1 MTSSVGASPSGMVTT
16 GFSVLDM
23 AQDGSGSGALRAQMS
38 GAQGRRLLPQPGDG
52 LRIPT
57 GRRDAVDLPVHP
69 VATGDARRLVVRG
82 EEDQRVRPLVGRA
95 HDHAAERV
103 DEALDQSDV
112 PRQAGLGREVI
123 EINGDWFRGRGG
135 HDRLDIGGEPVVRHA
150 LVVERRQDER
160 PGKAEF
166 SCVPRQRDRVGD
178 RRGSGA
184 NHEAIED
191 DLLRMGVR
199 CLPKHSL
206 EVVIDLDTTDD
217 PLHGHQEG
225 RFFHGFYGCYCY
237 LPLFAF
243 VGSVPLWAQ
252 LRGSDGDAARGAVDA
267 LKKIVAAVRKRC
279 PKARIIVRADSGFC
293 REEIMVWC
301 ETQQPVVY
309 YCLGLARN
317 SRLMELIEEKFARVR
332 ESAILCGGVAR
343 GFTEFQYQTLKSWTC
358 SRRVIAKVEVLQD
371 KDNPRFVVTNLP
383 AEGFEDQQQH
393 SADRFCAQ
401 KCYEDFYCAR
411 GDMENQIKQQYLDLE
426 ADRTSS
432 HWMASNQLRLWLS
445 AFALLLFQRLRTLAL
460 QGTELANATAGT
472 IRQRLLKIGALVTVS
487 TRRVYVRLASAFP
500 LQKLF
505 AQAHRALA
513 VLAPEEG

>member
-1 MTSSVGASPSGMVTT
+1 MSTPSLQPSVCSEPLLFSFNDLGSRRVIADFSAGYLSSDGGMLLLRHIDEGLGISRSLARCFDDARNPLLIEHSVRELVAQRLLGMAAGYEDLNDHNLLRLDPLFAVAVGKEDP
-16 GFSVLDM
+16 L
-23 AQDGSGSGALRAQMS
+23 GSGRA
-38 GAQGRRLLPQPGDG
+38 
-52 LRIPT
+52 
-57 GRRDAVDLPVHP
+57 
-69 VATGDARRLVVRG
+69 
-82 EEDQRVRPLVGRA
+82 EKDQ
-95 HDHAAERV
+95 
-103 DEALDQSDV
+103 
-112 PRQAGLGREVI
+112 
-123 EINGDWFRGRGG
+123 
-135 HDRLDIGGEPVVRHA
+135 
-150 LVVERRQDER
+150 
-160 PGKAEF
+160 GKALASAPTLNRLELGNNKNTPCHKI
-166 SCVPRQRDRVGD
+166 SAD
-178 RRGSGA
+178 
-184 NHEAIED
+184 HEAIEE

-252 LRGSDGDAARGAVDA
+252 LRTSDGDAAHGAVDA

-293 REEIMVWC
+293 RQELMAWC

-317 SRLMELIEEKFARVR
+317 SRLRELIDEKFARVR

-343 GFTEFQYQTLKSWTC
+343 GFTEFQYQTLKSWTR
-358 SRRVIAKVEVLQD
+358 SRRVIAKAEILQD
-371 KDNPRFVVTNLP
+371 KDNPRFIVTNLP
-383 AEGFEDQQQH
+383 AEGFEDQQQ

-432 HWMASNQLRLWLS
+432 HWMASNQLRLWFS
-445 AFALLLFQRLRTLAL
+445 AFALLLFQRLRTLGL
-460 QGTELANATAGT
+460 QGTELAKATAGT

-505 AQAHRALA
+505 AQVHRALA
-513 VLAPEEG
+513 GLVAEDG

>member
-1 MTSSVGASPSGMVTT
+1 MSTTSPQPLTALSEPLLFNSLASRQVVTDFSAGHVSSDGGMLLLRQIDEGLGISRSLAGCFRDHRNPLFIEHSVRELVAQRLLGMAA
-16 GFSVLDM
+16 GYEDLNDHNLLRLDPLF
-23 AQDGSGSGALRAQMS
+23 AVAVGKEDPLGSGRA
-38 GAQGRRLLPQPGDG
+38 PQ
-52 LRIPT
+52 
-57 GRRDAVDLPVHP
+57 
-69 VATGDARRLVVRG
+69 
-82 EEDQRVRPLVGRA
+82 DQ
-95 HDHAAERV
+95 
-103 DEALDQSDV
+103 
-112 PRQAGLGREVI
+112 
-123 EINGDWFRGRGG
+123 
-135 HDRLDIGGEPVVRHA
+135 
-150 LVVERRQDER
+150 
-160 PGKAEF
+160 GKALASASTLNRLELGNNKNTRCHKI
-166 SCVPRQRDRVGD
+166 SAD
-178 RRGSGA
+178 
-184 NHEAIED
+184 HEAIEES
-191 DLLRMGVR
+191 LLRMGAR

-252 LRGSDGDAARGAVDA
+252 LRTSDGDAARGAVDA
-267 LKKIVAAVRKRC
+267 LKKIVLAVRKRC

-293 REEIMVWC
+293 REEIMAWC

-317 SRLMELIEEKFARVR
+317 SRLVELIEPKFARVR

-358 SRRVIAKVEVLQD
+358 TRRVIAKVEVLQD
-371 KDNPRFVVTNLP
+371 KDNPRFIVTNLP
-383 AEGFEDQQQH
+383 AKGFEDQHKQ
-393 SADRFCAQ
+393 SPDRFCAQ

-432 HWMASNQLRLWLS
+432 HWMASNQLRLWFS
-445 AFALLLFQRLRTLAL
+445 AFALLLFQRLRSLAL
-460 QGTELANATAGT
+460 RGTELANATAGT
-472 IRQRLLKIGALVTVS
+472 IRQRFLKIGALVTVS

-505 AQAHRALA
+505 AQVHRALVGLVA
-513 VLAPEEG
+513 EDG

>member
-1 MTSSVGASPSGMVTT
+1 MLFLRQIDEGLGLSRSLARCFSDARNPLFIEHSVRELVAQRLLGLAAGYEDLNDHHLLRLDPLFAVAVGKEDPLGSERAPEDQGKALASPST
-16 GFSVLDM
+16 LN
-23 AQDGSGSGALRAQMS
+23 
-38 GAQGRRLLPQPGDG
+38 RL
-52 LRIPT
+52 
-57 GRRDAVDLPVHP
+57 
-69 VATGDARRLVVRG
+69 
-82 EEDQRVRPLVGRA
+82 E
-95 HDHAAERV
+95 
-103 DEALDQSDV
+103 
-112 PRQAGLGREVI
+112 LGNNKNTCCHKI
-123 EINGDWFRGRGG
+123 
-135 HDRLDIGGEPVVRHA
+135 
-150 LVVERRQDER
+150 
-160 PGKAEF
+160 
-166 SCVPRQRDRVGD
+166 S
-178 RRGSGA
+178 A

-191 DLLRMGVR
+191 NLLLMGVR

-252 LRGSDGDAARGAVDA
+252 LRSSDGDVARGAVDA

-279 PKARIIVRADSGFC
+279 RKARIILRADSGFC
-293 REEIMVWC
+293 REELMAWC

-317 SRLMELIEEKFARVR
+317 SRLRELIDEKFARVR

-358 SRRVIAKVEVLQD
+358 SRRVIAKAEVLQD
-371 KDNPRFVVTNLP
+371 KDNPRFIVTNLP
-383 AEGFEDQQQH
+383 AEGFEDQEQ
-393 SADRFCAQ
+393 SPDRFCAQ
-401 KCYEDFYCAR
+401 KCYENFYCAR

-460 QGTELANATAGT
+460 RGTELANATAGT

-500 LQKLF
+500 LQNLF
-505 AQAHRALA
+505 AQVHRALA
-513 VLAPEEG
+513 GLVAEDG

>member
-1 MTSSVGASPSGMVTT
+1 MSTPSLQPSVCSEPLLFSFNDLGSRRVIADFSAGYLSSDGGMLLLRQIDEGLGISRSLARCFDDARNPLLIEHSVRELVAQRLLGMAAGYEDLNDHNLLRLDPLFAVAVGKEDP
-16 GFSVLDM
+16 L
-23 AQDGSGSGALRAQMS
+23 GSGRA
-38 GAQGRRLLPQPGDG
+38 
-52 LRIPT
+52 
-57 GRRDAVDLPVHP
+57 
-69 VATGDARRLVVRG
+69 
-82 EEDQRVRPLVGRA
+82 EKDQ
-95 HDHAAERV
+95 
-103 DEALDQSDV
+103 
-112 PRQAGLGREVI
+112 
-123 EINGDWFRGRGG
+123 
-135 HDRLDIGGEPVVRHA
+135 
-150 LVVERRQDER
+150 
-160 PGKAEF
+160 GKALASAPTLNRLELGNNKNTPCHKI
-166 SCVPRQRDRVGD
+166 SAD
-178 RRGSGA
+178 
-184 NHEAIED
+184 HEAIEE

-252 LRGSDGDAARGAVDA
+252 LRTSDGDAAHGAVDA

-293 REEIMVWC
+293 RQELMAWC

-317 SRLMELIEEKFARVR
+317 SRLRELIDEKFARVR

-343 GFTEFQYQTLKSWTC
+343 GFTEFQYQTLKSWTR
-358 SRRVIAKVEVLQD
+358 SRRVIAKAEILQD
-371 KDNPRFVVTNLP
+371 KDNPRFIVTNLP
-383 AEGFEDQQQH
+383 AEGFEDQQQ

-432 HWMASNQLRLWLS
+432 HWMASNQLRLWFS

-460 QGTELANATAGT
+460 QGTELANATAAT
-472 IRQRLLKIGALVTVS
+472 IRQRLLKIGALVRVS

-505 AQAHRALA
+505 AQVHRALA
-513 VLAPEEG
+513 GLVAEDG

>member
-1 MTSSVGASPSGMVTT
+1 MSTPSLQPSVCSEPLLFSFNDLGSRRVIADFSAGYLSSDGGMLLLRQIDEGLGISRSLARCFDDARNPLLIEHSVRELVAQRLLGMAAGYEDLNDHNLLRLDPLFAVAVGKEDP
-16 GFSVLDM
+16 L
-23 AQDGSGSGALRAQMS
+23 GSGRA
-38 GAQGRRLLPQPGDG
+38 
-52 LRIPT
+52 
-57 GRRDAVDLPVHP
+57 
-69 VATGDARRLVVRG
+69 
-82 EEDQRVRPLVGRA
+82 EKDQ
-95 HDHAAERV
+95 
-103 DEALDQSDV
+103 
-112 PRQAGLGREVI
+112 
-123 EINGDWFRGRGG
+123 
-135 HDRLDIGGEPVVRHA
+135 
-150 LVVERRQDER
+150 
-160 PGKAEF
+160 GKALASAPTLNRLELGNNKNTPCHKI
-166 SCVPRQRDRVGD
+166 SAD
-178 RRGSGA
+178 
-184 NHEAIED
+184 HEAIEE

-252 LRGSDGDAARGAVDA
+252 LRTSDGDAAHGAVDA

-293 REEIMVWC
+293 RQELMAWC

-317 SRLMELIEEKFARVR
+317 SRLRELIDEKFARVR

-343 GFTEFQYQTLKSWTC
+343 GFTEFQYQTLKSWTR
-358 SRRVIAKVEVLQD
+358 SRRVIAKAEILQD
-371 KDNPRFVVTNLP
+371 KDNPRFIVTNLP
-383 AEGFEDQQQH
+383 AEGFEDQQQ

-432 HWMASNQLRLWLS
+432 HWMASNQLRLWFS
-445 AFALLLFQRLRTLAL
+445 AFALLLFQRLRTLGL
-460 QGTELANATAGT
+460 QGTELAKATAGT

-505 AQAHRALA
+505 AQVHRALA
-513 VLAPEEG
+513 GLVAEDG

>member
-1 MTSSVGASPSGMVTT
+1 MSTASSQPSLCSEPSLFSFNDLGSRQVIADFSAGYLSSDGGMLLLRQIDE
-16 GFSVLDM
+16 GLGISRSLARCFYDARNPLFIEHSVRELVAQRLLDPL
-23 AQDGSGSGALRAQMS
+23 GSGRA
-38 GAQGRRLLPQPGDG
+38 PQ
-52 LRIPT
+52 
-57 GRRDAVDLPVHP
+57 
-69 VATGDARRLVVRG
+69 
-82 EEDQRVRPLVGRA
+82 DQ
-95 HDHAAERV
+95 
-103 DEALDQSDV
+103 
-112 PRQAGLGREVI
+112 
-123 EINGDWFRGRGG
+123 
-135 HDRLDIGGEPVVRHA
+135 
-150 LVVERRQDER
+150 
-160 PGKAEF
+160 GKALASASTLNRLELGNNKN
-166 SCVPRQRDRVGD
+166 SRCHKISAD
-178 RRGSGA
+178 
-184 NHEAIED
+184 HEAIED

-206 EVVIDLDTTDD
+206 EVVIDLDATDD

-252 LRGSDGDAARGAVDA
+252 LRTSDGDAARGAVDA

-279 PKARIIVRADSGFC
+279 RKARIIVRADSGFC
-293 REEIMVWC
+293 REEIMAWC

-317 SRLMELIEEKFARVR
+317 SRLRELIDEKFARVR

-343 GFTEFQYQTLKSWTC
+343 GFTEFQYQTLKSWTR
-358 SRRVIAKVEVLQD
+358 SRRVIAKAEVLQD
-371 KDNPRFVVTNLP
+371 KDNPRFIVTNLP
-383 AEGFEDQQQH
+383 AEGFEDQPQ

-411 GDMENQIKQQYLDLE
+411 GDTENQIKQQYLDLE

-432 HWMASNQLRLWLS
+432 HWMASNQLRLWFS
-445 AFALLLFQRLRTLAL
+445 VFALLLFQRLRTLAL

-472 IRQRLLKIGALVTVS
+472 IRQRLLKIGALVRVS

-505 AQAHRALA
+505 AQVHRALA
-513 VLAPEEG
+513 GLVAEDG